1 MTKRQIARM
10 VTMIIIAA
18 LLVLSVWGY
27 SCEIGKVINPID
39 YASDVNIDGADFT
52 TLMNGVV
59 FGVNGFLGFIVAV
72 VYCVVLLII
81 ALVLLLPWCLIS
93 VRKKSVIAPIE
104 LKVAFITYISMFIL
118 SVILGLIGAGLNG
131 LLFVLLFAV
140 VVMLVFGLLC
150 VLPYYLA
157 DKRCKKAEIEDES

>member
-10 VTMIIIAA
+10 VTMILIAI

-27 SCEIGKVINPID
+27 SCEIGKVVNTID

-59 FGVNGFLGFIVAV
+59 FGVNGFLGFIVAM

-104 LKVAFITYISMFIL
+104 LKVAFITYISMLIL
-118 SVILGLIGAGLNG
+118 SVVLGLVGAGLNC
-131 LLFVLLFAV
+131 LLFVFLLTV
-140 VVMLVFGLLC
+140 VVMIMFGLLC
-150 VLPYYLA
+150 ILPYWLA
-157 DKRCKKAEIEDES
+157 YRRCKEAEMNYES